1 MAEYI
6 DKGGLIKFL
15 DNLQQPKIPITE
27 GFKYITIDDAIKIV
41 SERPAANV
49 IPIPDGATNG
59 DMIKAMFPTATFCDD
74 MSCYGYVYSNV
85 VRCVENYMMT
95 YSKSWR
101 NAPYKKEVKE

>member
-1 MAEYI
+1 MVECI

-59 DMIKAMFPTATFCDD
+59 DMIKAMFPELKVEENIGSIYMHDD
-74 MSCYGYVYSNV
+74 NGILLMVQKK
-85 VRCVENYMMT
+85 M
-95 YSKSWR
+95 W
-101 NAPYKKEVKE
+101 NAPYIKSEE